1 MPGTFTY
8 RRLRSAPPEYLV
20 HIELELSLSQ
30 HPIVNVT
37 RYREQGYSCGS
48 CGHQTP
54 IYNRRNEQQAQRLSG
69 IRVQELWA
77 YEFGDMRAGDLVRIE
92 LHEAGTQTQIFHYT
106 ATRVGF
112 TVASSQSRDWPD
124 EDFQQTTLID
134 AENPAHRVQT
144 GHRGQNWW
152 QRKEG
157 VLRVRNG
164 FAVQGL
170 IPTSVPR
177 IDTTARSLSQALS
190 SKKQQGKE
198 PVCLN

>member
-8 RRLRSAPPEYLV
+8 RRLRSVPPEYLV
-20 HIELELSLSQ
+20 HIELELSPSQ
-30 HPIVNVT
+30 HPIVHVT
-37 RYREQGYSCGS
+37 RYREHNYSCGG

-54 IYNRRNEQQAQRLSG
+54 IYCRRNERQTQGISG

-77 YEFGDMRAGDLVRIE
+77 YEFGDMRPDDVVRIE

-112 TVASSQSRDWPD
+112 TVASSQSRGWPD
-124 EDFQQTTLID
+124 EDVQQTTLID
-134 AENPAHRVQT
+134 AGNPVDRVQT

-157 VLRVRNG
+157 MLRVRNG
-164 FAVQGL
+164 FSVQGL
-170 IPTSVPR
+170 IATPVPR
-177 IDTTARSLSQALS
+177 IDTTARSLSQALT
-190 SKKQQGKE
+190 SKKQEVKE